1 MFYSDTDRLLR
12 YEGNVDIKQGTERI
26 NAEVADV
33 YLMKEAGEVER
44 MVAQRSVVVTQPGK
58 RATGNWAQYTAA
70 DETVMLTGEPA
81 RVEDAQQGNS
91 ESRRLTVYLR
101 ENRVVSDNPGGA
113 NATGRVRSSHKI
125 KKQ

>member
-1 MFYSDTDRLLR
+1 
-12 YEGNVDIKQGTERI
+12 
-26 NAEVADV
+26 
-33 YLMKEAGEVER
+33 
-44 MVAQRSVVVTQPGK
+44 K
-58 RATGNWAQYTAA
+58 RGTGNWAQYSAA

-81 RVEDAQQGNS
+81 RVEDPQQGNS

-125 KKQ
+125 KRQ